1 MYLRDEI
8 MLEKILSELTYNQKR
23 EIGKYALVFCGGA
36 VAGFIIKQTVDT
48 YLDSMSKEMS
58 KLEEKNKDQID
69 ISDLED
75 DILLE
80 EDIFEDI

>member
-1 MYLRDEI
+1 
-8 MLEKILSELTYNQKR
+8 MLEKILSELTYNQKK

>member
-8 MLEKILSELTYNQKR
+8 MLEKLYSELTYDQKK

-48 YLDSMSKEMS
+48 FLDSMSNEMS
-58 KLEEKNKDQID
+58 KLEEKNKKQVD
-69 ISDLED
+69 IADLDEE
-75 DILLE
+75 ILPE
-80 EDIFEDI
+80 EDIFEFS

>member
-8 MLEKILSELTYNQKR
+8 MLEKILSELTYNQKK

>member
-48 YLDSMSKEMS
+48 FLDSMSKETS
-58 KLEEKNKDQID
+58 KLEDNNKKQID
-69 ISDLED
+69 IADLDEEILPDED
-75 DILLE
+75 
-80 EDIFEDI
+80 FEFI